1 MYHYVHS
8 CRLKGFF
15 LLLASFSVIFGKNSA
30 LRTPNTEKRIL
41 AKSCMSLYTPVA
53 KILFSYYLTHIP
65 QFYSGLK
72 GDLVWKFF
80 RLSHVPLRTLLSLKF
95 FFLIIRLRYLGALQY
110 VPKIR
115 G

>member
-8 CRLKGFF
+8 CRFKGFF
-15 LLLASFSVIFGKNSA
+15 LLLASFSVIFGKNRA
-30 LRTPNTEKRIL
+30 LRSPNTENL

-72 GDLVWKFF
+72 GCLV
-80 RLSHVPLRTLLSLKF
+80 
-95 FFLIIRLRYLGALQY
+95 
-110 VPKIR
+110 
-115 G
+115 

>member
-30 LRTPNTEKRIL
+30 LRTPNTEKGNP
-41 AKSCMSLYTPVA
+41 AKLRTFMYAPVA

-72 GDLVWKFF
+72 GDLV
-80 RLSHVPLRTLLSLKF
+80 
-95 FFLIIRLRYLGALQY
+95 
-110 VPKIR
+110 
-115 G
+115 